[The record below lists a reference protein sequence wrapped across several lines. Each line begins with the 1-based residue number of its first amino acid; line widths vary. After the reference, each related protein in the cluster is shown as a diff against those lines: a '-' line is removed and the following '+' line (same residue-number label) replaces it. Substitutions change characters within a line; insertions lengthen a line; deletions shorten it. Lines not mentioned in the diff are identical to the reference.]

1 MLYPIEYDTDGETI
15 IASLPDMP
23 GVHDEGAS
31 KEEARS
37 RLLGAALAML
47 QAMMDDNEDIPDP
60 SPATGREVLTL
71 PSQVW
76 TKVLLYRAMR
86 EKGWKRAD
94 LARAMG
100 GDQKAAYR
108 LLDLHHASRW
118 DQVDAAFRALGKV
131 LVPQTKIA

>member
-15 IASLPDMP
+15 IASLPDLP

-60 SPATGREVLTL
+60 SPAVGREVLPL
-71 PSQVW
+71 PSQV
-76 TKVLLYRAMR
+76 
-86 EKGWKRAD
+86 
-94 LARAMG
+94 
-100 GDQKAAYR
+100 
-108 LLDLHHASRW
+108 
-118 DQVDAAFRALGKV
+118 
-131 LVPQTKIA
+131 